1 MTNLKFDYMTFFYKV
16 FIAILIVA
24 QGYALVFG
32 VVNLFTLFVNFITI
46 GYLLFRFY
54 LLVKLSKRAKKLY
67 MTLPEFL
74 VKRNVKFELCDKCKG
89 CENKCPEC

>member
-1 MTNLKFDYMTFFYKV
+1 MFIV
-16 FIAILIVA
+16 FLIVA

-32 VVNLFTLFVNFITI
+32 VVNLFTLFVNYITM

-54 LLVKLSKRAKKLY
+54 LLVKLSKKAKKVY

-74 VKRNVKFELCDKCKG
+74 VKRNVKFEHSDKCKN
-89 CENKCPEC
+89 CDVKCPEC